1 VAKRVVR
8 ENLSLLHLGLGF
20 RIFET
25 TISRCGLAG
34 RAPRWS
40 PLGHVARRSTVQT
53 EARLMARQT
62 ALPSTLAPRLIGREA
77 AAAYVSLSPNTFDD
91 LVDRK
96 LMPRPRILGDKRR
109 AWDVREL
116 DAAADALPHD
126 GEELAATDQGWT

>member
-1 VAKRVVR
+1 
-8 ENLSLLHLGLGF
+8 
-20 RIFET
+20 
-25 TISRCGLAG
+25 
-34 RAPRWS
+34 
-40 PLGHVARRSTVQT
+40 
-53 EARLMARQT
+53 MARQT